1 MMSRKAAS
9 RRNSRQRTVIAAL
22 VAVAIPIAARSEP
35 CNPIIDG
42 TYCATQMPT
51 GRAAE
56 LSARSMN
63 PIRSIGGDF
72 NFGSSQDSPG
82 TLGSI
87 SFRGG
92 GSRCVGSMIR
102 SRCS

>member
-1 MMSRKAAS
+1 MISHIFFE
-9 RRNSRQRTVIAAL
+9 RRSTRHALIAAL
-22 VAVAIPIAARSEP
+22 VVVAMPGAARTEP

-42 TYCATQMPT
+42 TYCATQMPK
-51 GRAAE
+51 GRAAQ
-56 LSARSMN
+56 LSAGDMK
-63 PIRSIGGDF
+63 PIRSIGDDF
-72 NFGSSQDSPG
+72 NFSSSQDSPG

>member
-1 MMSRKAAS
+1 MISPKIICK
-9 RRNSRQRTVIAAL
+9 RRPTKRAVIAAL
-22 VAVAIPIAARSEP
+22 VVIAIPGAARAEP

-42 TYCATQMPT
+42 TYCATQMPKA
-51 GRAAE
+51 RAVQP
-56 LSARSMN
+56 SRGMN
-63 PIRSIGGDF
+63 PIGSIGSD
-72 NFGSSQDSPG
+72 FGSNTSQDSPG

-87 SFRGG
+87 SFGG